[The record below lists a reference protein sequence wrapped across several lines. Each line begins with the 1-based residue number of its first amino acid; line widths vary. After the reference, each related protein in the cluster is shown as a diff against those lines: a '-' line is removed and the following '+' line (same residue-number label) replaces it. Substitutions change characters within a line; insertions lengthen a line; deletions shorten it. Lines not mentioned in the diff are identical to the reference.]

1 MVNDFGEA
9 IAAKA
14 IDIVAKAMP
23 ETRPIAQPKK
33 LNTTNINRKEAAP
46 HRKIGLPLNSL
57 FL

>member
-9 IAAKA
+9 IAAFVVMK
-14 IDIVAKAMP
+14 
-23 ETRPIAQPKK
+23 ETRQIAQTKE
-33 LNTTNINRKEAAP
+33 LDTTNINKNRAAP